1 MGCTIHPSKTANS
14 RVLQE
19 TIPTMNERKGE
30 KKGDASPNWPGPGQ
44 AKKEETK
51 EKNLGSHHFNK
62 EHSMNFI
69 LLINQGTRRAL

>member
-1 MGCTIHPSKTANS
+1 
-14 RVLQE
+14 
-19 TIPTMNERKGE
+19 MNERKGG